1 MSEKVQRIH
10 LDELEVKDNAHRMQ
24 LDIDAL
30 VESLETVGQINPIV
44 VRKAGAK
51 YRVIA
56 GRRRYSAL
64 KQIQKKSGKPQ
75 TAMVVVKDLD
85 AIQEELIFIDENLMR
100 QELTEVEY
108 DEALYRR
115 KQLYEQ
121 LHPETRKNVA
131 GGVAKHRGAE
141 TKKAEPAA
149 FAADSAKQ
157 LKVSR
162 RTVEKAIARAARASD
177 AVKKARERGE
187 LSPSKVDLLVALE
200 PSEQNILLPA
210 AKERDVGQ
218 VKALVDD
225 AKRLGAQAVVYAL
238 RHANEEKPE
247 LRAFLKDVERL
258 TATIKE
264 LIKEEKPFC
273 GENHREK
280 LGKVE
285 ELSKQ
290 LSRFMNFQRSSI
302 GSVRAIV
309 RRGGEQKRIRE
320 AFRG

>member
-1 MSEKVQRIH
+1 MYKTSLASVNAATPAKRPSMSEKVQRIH

-187 LSPSKVDLLVALE
+187 LSPS
-200 PSEQNILLPA
+200 
-210 AKERDVGQ
+210 
-218 VKALVDD
+218 
-225 AKRLGAQAVVYAL
+225 
-238 RHANEEKPE
+238 
-247 LRAFLKDVERL
+247 
-258 TATIKE
+258 
-264 LIKEEKPFC
+264 
-273 GENHREK
+273 
-280 LGKVE
+280 
-285 ELSKQ
+285 
-290 LSRFMNFQRSSI
+290 
-302 GSVRAIV
+302 
-309 RRGGEQKRIRE
+309 
-320 AFRG
+320 

>member
-1 MSEKVQRIH
+1 MSEKIQRIP

-24 LDIDAL
+24 LDIDPL
-30 VESLETVGQINPIV
+30 VESIETVGQINPIV
-44 VRKAGAK
+44 VRKAGTR

-64 KQIQKKSGKPQ
+64 KQIQKSSGKPQ
-75 TAMVVVKDLD
+75 FAMVVVKDID

-100 QELTEVEY
+100 QELTPVEY

-131 GGVAKHRGAE
+131 GAIAKHRGAE
-141 TKKAEPAA
+141 TKKAGPAA

-162 RTVEKAIARAARASD
+162 RTVEKAIARAERASD
-177 AVKKARERGE
+177 AVKKAREKGE
-187 LSPSKVDLLVALE
+187 LSPSKVDLLVALA
-200 PSEQNILLPA
+200 PAEQNILLPA
-210 AKERDVGQ
+210 AKCHDVGQ

-225 AKRLGAQAVVYAL
+225 AKSMGAAAVVYAL
-238 RHANEEKPE
+238 KHAGEETQE
-247 LRAFLKDVERL
+247 LRAFLRDAERL
-258 TATIKE
+258 TDTIKH
-264 LIKEEKPFC
+264 LISKDKPFR
-273 GENHREK
+273 GENHRES
-280 LGKVE
+280 LRKVE
-285 ELSKQ
+285 ELGKQ
-290 LSRFMNFQRSSI
+290 ISRFANFQRSHA

-320 AFRG
+320 AFQG